1 MEKEKQY
8 KNAGSAPHPP
18 RSASPLRSSKNLG
31 GLSWLRW
38 PLEHYS
44 IMLLIIAI
52 LFMLGIYGMHIMPKD
67 EFPHATIRQGVVVA
81 VYPGATSEE
90 IEQQVARPLERYLFT
105 FGEVKRS
112 KTTTTSQND
121 MCIAMVELNDDVNN
135 KDEVWSKIKHG
146 LNAFKSQLPAG
157 VLAIVV
163 NDDFGNTSA
172 LLIAIESGQ
181 RSYRELREYSDNLS
195 DRLRRI
201 PSVAN
206 VKLFGEQ
213 KEQISLYVDR
223 QRLQAYGIGQQMLF
237 SRLQSQGITTMS
249 GSISDDD
256 QQVPIHVEATE
267 NSVEEV
273 ANQIIFS
280 DPATGNVVRVRDV
293 ARVVREYDSNSS
305 RIEQDGHPCVLLS
318 MEMTPGNNVVQYGAE
333 VDRVLKEFRESE
345 LPDDVTITRIADKPK
360 VVSMSI
366 TSFLRDLLISM
377 AVIILVMMVLFPLR
391 SAIVAAITI
400 PLSTFVS
407 VAIMYMVGIELNIVT
422 LAALIVVLGM
432 IVDNAIV
439 VIDGY
444 LEYLGK
450 GYEPKEAA
458 IESARQYFMPMM
470 LATLCICAI
479 FYPFLITMKGVFH
492 DCLEDFPWTITI
504 NLMVS
509 LVLAV
514 TVIPFLE
521 VKIIKKP
528 QQQTHP
534 LPLPAVRGVITS
546 AAEEPADSPPSQR
559 GAGGG
564 SITRWVQKTYD
575 GVLNKTFRHPWL
587 TMLIGLGVILL
598 SLIIV
603 PALKI
608 RLFPYAD
615 RDQFAV
621 EIFLPD
627 GKGLKE
633 TEAVADSVYRVLS
646 NDERIT
652 GITSFIGC
660 SSPRFMDAYAPQM
673 AGKNYAQFIV
683 NTTSDKATLELLA
696 NYQPQLSEAF
706 PNAYVKFKRL
716 DYLSVPELEYRF
728 YSDNLDSLHVVAERL
743 MERMREMPELEWV
756 HTDFLQPYP
765 IINVELDP
773 VASAQLGLTRTTA
786 AIALS
791 ATTSDLRVGQIWER
805 RQVGDHSSGMG
816 DYELPIVVKDH
827 ADITFSDIQNVGIA
841 TPVTMLSGGLNTTNS
856 TVPLRQVAKV
866 TPKWTESR
874 IMHRGGER
882 CITVTAQ
889 FKQGVFTS
897 PVEQR
902 IASIMQR
909 EIKLPQG
916 VRCEVGG
923 EIEYGDEALPQIF
936 GGIAIAMLIV
946 FFFLLF
952 NFKKYGITLVCMV
965 ALALMIPGA
974 LIGLGL
980 MNRAL
985 GLTSIFGLIT
995 LMGMIMRNE
1004 ILIFEHANEL
1014 VKRSLTPN
1022 PSPKERG
1029 VDTLA
1034 SEEGNLQDYS
1044 LPSPLGE
1051 GQGVRLYNEA
1061 VRQAAY
1067 DAGKRRMVPI
1077 FLTTATTAVGVV
1089 PMIIAQ
1095 SSFWMPVGV
1104 TIFAGGIGSL
1114 ILVVTMLPVVYWKV
1128 NLKKKENPPPS
1139 PSL

>member
-1 MEKEKQY
+1 M
-8 KNAGSAPHPP
+8 N
-18 RSASPLRSSKNLG
+18 
-31 GLSWLRW
+31 WLKW

-44 IMLLIIAI
+44 ISLLIICI
-52 LFMLGIYGMHIMPKD
+52 LFVLGIFGMWDMPKD

-81 VYPGATSEE
+81 VYPGATTEE
-90 IEQQVARPLERYLFT
+90 VEQQVARPLERYIFT
-105 FGEVKRS
+105 FGEVNRV
-112 KTTTTSQND
+112 KTTTTSQNG
-121 MCIAMVELNDDVNN
+121 MCIVMVKLNDDVNN

-146 LNAFKSQLPAG
+146 LNGFKAQLPSG

-181 RSYRELREYSDNLS
+181 RSYRELKEYSDDLS

-213 KEQISLYVDR
+213 KEQISLYIDR

-237 SRLQSQGITTMS
+237 SRLQAQGITTIA
-249 GSISDDD
+249 GSISDED
-256 QQVPIHVEATE
+256 QQVPIHVEAQE
-267 NSVEEV
+267 KSEEEI

-280 DPATGNVVRVRDV
+280 DPASGKVARVRDV
-293 ARVVREYDSNSS
+293 ARVVREYEPMSS

-318 MEMTPGNNVVQYGAE
+318 MEMTPGNNVVQYGQE
-333 VDRVLKEFRESE
+333 VDKVLDEFRLNE
-345 LPDDVTITRIADKPK
+345 LPEDVNVTRIADKPK
-360 VVSMSI
+360 VVAMSV
-366 TSFLRDLLISM
+366 SDFLRDLLISM
-377 AVIILVMMVLFPLR
+377 LIIILVMMVLFPLR

-400 PLSTFVS
+400 PLTTFVS
-407 VAIMYMVGIELNIVT
+407 VSMMYMAGIELNIVT

-432 IVDNAIV
+432 VVDNAIV

-450 GYEPKEAA
+450 GYDPKKAA
-458 IESARQYFMPMM
+458 IDSAKQYFMPML
-470 LATLCICAI
+470 LATICICAI
-479 FYPFLITMKGVFH
+479 FYPFLITMKGMFH
-492 DCLEDFPWTITI
+492 DCLEDFPITITI

-509 LVLAV
+509 LLLAV

-521 VKIIKKP
+521 TRIIKPDKVN
-528 QQQTHP
+528 TNGN
-534 LPLPAVRGVITS
+534 AITN
-546 AAEEPADSPPSQR
+546 
-559 GAGGG
+559 
-564 SITRWVQKTYD
+564 WVQRTYD
-575 GVLNKTFRHPWL
+575 KVLDFTFAHPWV
-587 TMLIGLGVILL
+587 TIGSGIAVILL
-598 SLIIV
+598 SSLIV
-603 PALKI
+603 PTLKI

-627 GKGLKE
+627 GKGMAE
-633 TEAVADSVYRVLS
+633 TELVADSVQHVLEK
-646 NDERIT
+646 DERIT
-652 GITSFIGC
+652 GITGFIGC

-683 NTTSDKATLELLA
+683 NTKSDKATLELLSK
-696 NYQPQLSEAF
+696 YQPMLGEAF

-716 DYLSVPELEYRF
+716 DYLEVPELEYRF
-728 YSDNLDSLHVVAERL
+728 YGDNLDSLHIVAERL

-756 HTDFLQPYP
+756 HTDYFQPYP
-765 IINVELDP
+765 VINVTLDP
-773 VASAQLGLTRTTA
+773 VTSAQLGITRTTA
-786 AIALS
+786 QLALS
-791 ATTSDLRVGQIWER
+791 ATSSDLRVGQIWE
-805 RQVGDHSSGMG
+805 GN
-816 DYELPIVVKDH
+816 YELPIVVKDD
-827 ADITFSDIQNVGIA
+827 ADMTFSDIANLGIA
-841 TPVTMLSGGLNTTNS
+841 SPMSIVSSGVQQTNS
-856 TVPLRQVAKV
+856 TVPLRQIAKV
-866 TPKWTESR
+866 GPKWSESR
-874 IMHRGGER
+874 ILHRGGER

-889 FKQGVFTS
+889 FIQGVFTA
-897 PVEQR
+897 PVEKEIAR
-902 IASIMQR
+902 IMEE
-909 EIKLPQG
+909 EIELPQG
-916 VRCEVGG
+916 VRSEVGG
-923 EIEYGDEALPQIF
+923 EIEYGDEALPQIY
-936 GGIAIAMLIV
+936 GGIIIAMIIV

-952 NFKKYGITLVCMV
+952 NFKKYGITTICMV
-965 ALALMIPGA
+965 ALALMTPGA

-1004 ILIFEHANEL
+1004 ILIFEHAIDLINKYVAEHGDW
-1014 VKRSLTPN
+1014 T
-1022 PSPKERG
+1022 
-1029 VDTLA
+1029 VDRKA
-1034 SEEGNLQDYS
+1034 
-1044 LPSPLGE
+1044 
-1051 GQGVRLYNEA
+1051 YNEA

-1114 ILVVTMLPVVYWKV
+1114 IMVVTMLPVIYWKV
-1128 NLKKKENPPPS
+1128 STK
-1139 PSL
+1139 

>member
-1 MEKEKQY
+1 MKQT
-8 KNAGSAPHPP
+8 N
-18 RSASPLRSSKNLG
+18 
-31 GLSWLRW
+31 WFRW

-44 IMLLIIAI
+44 ISLLIIGI
-52 LFMLGIYGMHIMPKD
+52 LFVMGIYGMYVMPKD

-90 IEQQVARPLERYLFT
+90 VEEQVARPLERYLFT
-105 FGEVKRS
+105 YGEVKRA
-112 KTTTTSQND
+112 KTTTTSQNG
-121 MCIAMVELNDDVNN
+121 MCIAMVELNDNVNN

-146 LNAFKSQLPAG
+146 LNSFKAQLPAG

-172 LLIAIESGQ
+172 LLIAIESSQ
-181 RSYRELREYSDNLS
+181 RGYRELKKYSDDLS

-206 VKLFGEQ
+206 VKMFGEQ

-237 SRLQSQGITTMS
+237 SRLQAQGITTMS

-256 QQVPIHVEATE
+256 QQVPIHIEPTE
-267 NSVEEV
+267 NSVEEI

-280 DPATGNVVRVRDV
+280 DPTTGKVARVRDV
-293 ARVVREYDSNSS
+293 ARVVREYDTNAS
-305 RIEQDGHPCVLLS
+305 RIEQDGHPCMLLS
-318 MEMTPGNNVVQYGAE
+318 MEMTAGNNVVIYGKE
-333 VDRVLKEFRESE
+333 VDKVLQQFREDE

-360 VVSMSI
+360 VVSMSV

-377 AVIILVMMVLFPLR
+377 AVIILIMMVLFPIR

-407 VAIMYMVGIELNIVT
+407 VAVMYMAGIELNIVT

-432 IVDNAIV
+432 IVDNSIV

-450 GYEPKEAA
+450 GYEPNEAA
-458 IESARQYFMPMM
+458 MESVRQYFMPMM
-470 LATLCICAI
+470 LATVCICAI
-479 FYPFLITMKGVFH
+479 FYPFLLTFTGMFL
-492 DCLEDFPWTITI
+492 DALQDFPWTITI

-509 LVLAV
+509 LLLAV
-514 TVIPFLE
+514 TIIPFLE
-521 VKIIKKP
+521 VRIIKPGKVS
-528 QQQTHP
+528 TGGN
-534 LPLPAVRGVITS
+534 AITK
-546 AAEEPADSPPSQR
+546 
-559 GAGGG
+559 
-564 SITRWVQKTYD
+564 WVQRTYER
-575 GVLNKTFRHPWL
+575 VLDWTFQHPWL
-587 TMLIGLGVILL
+587 TIGGGIGVILL
-598 SLIIV
+598 SLLIV
-603 PALKI
+603 PTLKI
-608 RLFPYAD
+608 RLFPFAD

-633 TEAVADSVYRVLS
+633 TEAVADSVYQVLRP
-646 NDERIT
+646 DERIT
-652 GITSFIGC
+652 GITSFLGC
-660 SSPRFMDAYAPQM
+660 SSPRFMDVYAPQM
-673 AGKNYAQFIV
+673 AGKNFAQFIV

-696 NYQPQLSEAF
+696 EYQPRLSEAF

-716 DYLSVPELEYRF
+716 DYMSVPELEYRF
-728 YSDNLDSLHVVAERL
+728 YGENLDSLHVVAERL
-743 MERMREMPELEWV
+743 MERMHQMPELEWV
-756 HTDFLQPYP
+756 HTDFMQPYP
-765 IINVELDP
+765 IINVTLDP
-773 VASAQLGLTRTTA
+773 VASAQLGITRTTA
-786 AIALS
+786 ALALS
-791 ATTSDLRVGQIWER
+791 ATSSDLRIGQLWE
-805 RQVGDHSSGMG
+805 G
-816 DYELPIVVKDH
+816 DYELPIVVKDNT
-827 ADITFSDIQNVGIA
+827 DMTYSDIQDLGLA
-841 TPVTMLSGGLNTTNS
+841 TPMSMLSGGLHTTNS
-856 TVPLRQVAKV
+856 TVPLRQVASV
-866 TPKWTESR
+866 SPKWSESR
-874 IMHRGGER
+874 IMHRAGER

-889 FKQGVFTS
+889 FAQGVYTS

-902 IASIMQR
+902 IAKMMTD
-909 EIKLPQG
+909 EIQLPAG

-923 EIEYGDEALPQIF
+923 EIEYGNEALPQIF
-936 GGIAIAMLIV
+936 AGIIIAMLIV

-952 NFKKYGITLVCMV
+952 NFKKYGVTIVCMA
-965 ALALMIPGA
+965 ALGLMIPGA

-1004 ILIFEHANEL
+1004 ILIFEHAIDLIKKHVAEHGNW
-1014 VKRSLTPN
+1014 T
-1022 PSPKERG
+1022 
-1029 VDTLA
+1029 VDRQA
-1034 SEEGNLQDYS
+1034 
-1044 LPSPLGE
+1044 
-1051 GQGVRLYNEA
+1051 YNEA

-1067 DAGKRRMVPI
+1067 EAGKRRMVPI

-1128 NLKKKENPPPS
+1128 STK
-1139 PSL
+1139 